1 MKLDLVTSGIVSK
14 TDCGAED
21 VYREKPHRDDGEFIN
36 QKSPLLFLIEMTV
49 LSE

>member
-1 MKLDLVTSGIVSK
+1 MKLDLSTSVIVSK

-21 VYREKPHRDDGEFIN
+21 VYREKPDGEFIN
-36 QKSPLLFLIEMTV
+36 QKSPLLYLIKMTV